1 MGEKMKKKALTILIL
16 SIIAIVL
23 FGFTNVSFVS
33 ATINT
38 GNYDARQRFQSDPT
52 VNNMGKTIVTIV
64 RTIGIIVALAGLMI
78 IGIKYMMGSVEQRA
92 EYKKSMI
99 PYILGCVFIFM
110 ITWIVSTI
118 ASMTTDVVG

>member
-23 FGFTNVSFVS
+23 FSFSGASFVS

-38 GNYDARQRFQSDPT
+38 GNFDARQKFQSDDT
-52 VNNMGKTIVTIV
+52 VNNIGKTIVTIV